1 MTRSS
6 AALRSRLLQD
16 ALNALPTT
24 IVKDVPVSLRTTGL
38 VLVTMIAAPPV
49 EPHFLFE
56 QRGLACVL
64 LAIASWVGLR
74 HGGSNARIADAL
86 YSLLGGWAAVVIF
99 AATGPAK
106 GERGHDA
113 NGRRENVTALA
124 AGFLGYA
131 GLRVTRAGLSPRAA
145 DRGAPISAR
154 AAEPGLV
161 ELSREEEER
170 LERTQALVAVVGAG
184 AFFGVPDVALR
195 EAPRLRVEPPKR
207 GAVPREANAR
217 ERREAGRAGDE
228 RRAVPFAVDDDDR
241 VDAVEPTTFRGESG
255 AGGLSG
261 FRFRVVA
268 DAVAVAVA
276 AVAFAAVAA
285 FVVVVNAR
293 RSDLGDHLRDG
304 RGAVLGK

>member
-1 MTRSS
+1 M
-6 AALRSRLLQD
+6 
-16 ALNALPTT
+16 
-24 IVKDVPVSLRTTGL
+24 
-38 VLVTMIAAPPV
+38 
-49 EPHFLFE
+49 
-56 QRGLACVL
+56 
-64 LAIASWVGLR
+64 
-74 HGGSNARIADAL
+74 
-86 YSLLGGWAAVVIF
+86 
-99 AATGPAK
+99 
-106 GERGHDA
+106 
-113 NGRRENVTALA
+113 
-124 AGFLGYA
+124 
-131 GLRVTRAGLSPRAA
+131 
-145 DRGAPISAR
+145 
-154 AAEPGLV
+154 

-241 VDAVEPTTFRGESG
+241 VDAVEPTTFRGASG
-255 AGGLSG
+255 AGGLSGAGG

-268 DAVAVAVA
+268 DAVADAFA

-293 RSDLGDHLRDG
+293 RSDLGDRLRDG
-304 RGAVLGK
+304 PGAVLGK